1 MDYALIALSFDTR
14 RACQFVK
21 KNARRAS
28 DSLQQAPQDAVALR
42 DRNRAVPKIIVLHD
56 IIVTIIHT

>member
-14 RACQFVK
+14 RACQFMK

-42 DRNRAVPKIIVLHD
+42 DTNRAVPKIIVLHD
-56 IIVTIIHT
+56 I